1 MRDRGAA
8 ANSPAY
14 LSSLAAAVTYPASR
28 ARLASSGWTLH
39 ESRAIQP
46 QYKTP
51 SRPTSPG
58 PHTGRPCPARMAA
71 ISATRP
77 EPPHRTSK

>member
-1 MRDRGAA
+1 MRDRGAV

-39 ESRAIQP
+39 DKHVGAVRH
-46 QYKTP
+46 
-51 SRPTSPG
+51 PG
-58 PHTGRPCPARMAA
+58 AR
-71 ISATRP
+71 
-77 EPPHRTSK
+77 EPG